1 MGLSRSIPGYHNG
14 GHDYKMAP
22 MNGLGTARDKTAL
35 RIVVWLGALYVVLHL
50 FWRTRNIILVVFLG
64 VLFAIAVSAGTDR
77 LQKLRVPRAI
87 GAPLIVL
94 AFIGL
99 LGAFGTWI
107 GPTVRQQSTELRQKL
122 PEALDKLEKWVEG
135 QGGGVLATILGVPN
149 ADSLARATANGQP
162 QAAPVQVVTGE
173 RPEGLRDRIMSQL
186 SGAGRYFL
194 PVLGS
199 TLAVVA
205 AILLVLFVT
214 IYVAVD
220 PGLYQ
225 RGALRLLPP
234 RNRERAA
241 VVFGAIGATLR
252 KWLVTQLIAMVVIG
266 AVTTGVLLA
275 LDVRAAVPLGIL
287 AGLLEFVPTLGPI
300 ISAIPAIAMGFV
312 DSPEKALFVTIAYI
326 MIQFLENHILIP
338 VLMKEGIDLAPA
350 LTIVVQALMAI
361 VFGFLG
367 LLVAV
372 PLLAMIVV
380 CIRVGLLHEEP
391 DVMSKD
397 HSDQPGPAPS
407 VVPQVS
413 T

>member
-1 MGLSRSIPGYHNG
+1 MT
-14 GHDYKMAP
+14 
-22 MNGLGTARDKTAL
+22 GLGTARDKTAL

-50 FWRTRNIILVVFLG
+50 FWRTRNVVLVVFLG

-77 LQKLRVPRAI
+77 LQKLRIPRAV

-107 GPTVRQQSTELRQKL
+107 GPTVRQQSIELRQKL
-122 PEALDKLEKWVEG
+122 PEALDKLERWVEG
-135 QGGGVLATILGVPN
+135 QGGGVLATILGMSD

-162 QAAPVQVVTGE
+162 QAPPVQVVSGE
-173 RPEGLRDRIMSQL
+173 TPQGLRDRIMSQL
-186 SGAGRYFL
+186 SGVGRYFL

-241 VVFGAIGATLR
+241 VVLGAIGATLR

-266 AVTTGVLLA
+266 VVTTGVLLA

-326 MIQFLENHILIP
+326 AIQFIENHILIP

-397 HSDQPGPAPS
+397 HSDQSEPTPS

>member
-1 MGLSRSIPGYHNG
+1 M
-14 GHDYKMAP
+14 
-22 MNGLGTARDKTAL
+22 LGT
-35 RIVVWLGALYVVLHL
+35 V
-50 FWRTRNIILVVFLG
+50 
-64 VLFAIAVSAGTDR
+64 
-77 LQKLRVPRAI
+77 
-87 GAPLIVL
+87 
-94 AFIGL
+94 
-99 LGAFGTWI
+99 
-107 GPTVRQQSTELRQKL
+107 
-122 PEALDKLEKWVEG
+122 
-135 QGGGVLATILGVPN
+135 LGVPD
-149 ADSLARATANGQP
+149 ADSLARAAANGQP
-162 QAAPVQVVTGE
+162 PAPAVQVVTE
-173 RPEGLRDRIMSQL
+173 DSPQGLRDRIMTQL

-205 AILLVLFVT
+205 AVLLVLFVT

-241 VVFGAIGATLR
+241 VVLGAIGATLR
-252 KWLVTQLIAMVVIG
+252 RWLVTQLIAMVVIG
-266 AVTTGVLLA
+266 VVTTGVLLA

-326 MIQFLENHILIP
+326 AIQFLENHILIP
-338 VLMKEGIDLAPA
+338 ILMKEGIDLAPA

-380 CIRVGLLHEEP
+380 CVRVCLLHEEP

-397 HSDQPGPAPS
+397 HSDQPEPTPS
-407 VVPQVS
+407 IVPQAS
-413 T
+413 M

>member
-1 MGLSRSIPGYHNG
+1 
-14 GHDYKMAP
+14 MAP
-22 MNGLGTARDKTAL
+22 MNGLGTTRDKTAL
-35 RIVVWLGALYVVLHL
+35 RIVVWLGALYVLLHL
-50 FWRTRNIILVVFLG
+50 FWRTRNIVLVVFLG

-77 LQKLRVPRAI
+77 LQRLRIPRAI

-135 QGGGVLATILGVPN
+135 QGGGVIATILGVPD

-162 QAAPVQVVTGE
+162 PAAPVQVVTGE
-173 RPEGLRDRIMSQL
+173 RPQGLRDRIMSQL

-241 VVFGAIGATLR
+241 VVLGAIGSTLR
-252 KWLVTQLIAMVVIG
+252 RWLVTQLIAMVVIG
-266 AVTTGVLLA
+266 VVTTGVLLA

-326 MIQFLENHILIP
+326 AIQFLENHILIP

-380 CIRVGLLHEEP
+380 CVRVGLLHEEP

-397 HSDQPGPAPS
+397 HSDQPEPTPS

>member
-1 MGLSRSIPGYHNG
+1 
-14 GHDYKMAP
+14 MAR
-22 MNGLGTARDKTAL
+22 MNGLGTMRDRNAL
-35 RIVVWLGALYVVLHL
+35 RIVVWLAVIYVALQ
-50 FWRTRNIILVVFLG
+50 FAWRTRSIILVVFLG
-64 VLFAIAVSAGTDR
+64 VLFAIAVSAGADK

-94 AFIGL
+94 SFIGL
-99 LGAFGTWI
+99 LGAFGAWM
-107 GPTVRQQSTELRQKL
+107 GPTVREQSAELRTKL
-122 PEALDKLEKWVEG
+122 PEALEKLESWIEG
-135 QGGGVLATILGVPN
+135 QSGGVVGTVLGVPDP
-149 ADSLARATANGQP
+149 DSAA
-162 QAAPVQVVTGE
+162 QAQRIAAEAPTVQVVTE
-173 RPEGLRDRIMSQL
+173 EEPKGLRERLTEQL

-194 PVLGS
+194 PVIGS
-199 TLAVVA
+199 TLAVIA
-205 AILLVLFVT
+205 ALLLVLFVT
-214 IYVAVD
+214 IYVAVN

-241 VVFGAIGATLR
+241 VVLGAIGATLR
-252 KWLVTQLIAMVVIG
+252 KWLVTQLIAMIVIG
-266 AVTTGVLLA
+266 VVTTGVLLA
-275 LDVRAAVPLGIL
+275 LDVRAALPLGIL

-300 ISAIPAIAMGFV
+300 LSAIPAIAMGFV
-312 DSPEKALFVTIAYI
+312 DSPEKALFVTLAYVG
-326 MIQFLENHILIP
+326 IQFLENHILIP

-350 LTIVVQALMAI
+350 LTIVVQALMALL
-361 VFGFLG
+361 FGFLG

-397 HSDQPGPAPS
+397 HSDQAEPTPS
-407 VVPQVS
+407 VVPQAS

>member
-1 MGLSRSIPGYHNG
+1 
-14 GHDYKMAP
+14 MAP
-22 MNGLGTARDKTAL
+22 MNGQGTTRDKTAL
-35 RIVVWLGALYVVLHL
+35 RLVVWLGALYVALHL

-77 LQKLRVPRAI
+77 LQKFRIPRGI

-99 LGAFGTWI
+99 LGAFGSWM

-122 PEALDKLEKWVEG
+122 PEALDKLERWVEG
-135 QGGGVLATILGVPN
+135 QGGGVLGTVLGVPD
-149 ADSLARATANGQP
+149 ADSLARAAANGQP
-162 QAAPVQVVTGE
+162 PAPSVQVVTE
-173 RPEGLRDRIMSQL
+173 DSPQGLRDRIMTQL

-205 AILLVLFVT
+205 AVLLVLFVT

-241 VVFGAIGATLR
+241 VVLGAIGATLR
-252 KWLVTQLIAMVVIG
+252 RWLVTQLIAMVVIG
-266 AVTTGVLLA
+266 VVTTGVLLA

-326 MIQFLENHILIP
+326 AIQFLENHILIP
-338 VLMKEGIDLAPA
+338 ILMKEGIDLAPA

-380 CIRVGLLHEEP
+380 CVRVGLLHEEP

-397 HSDQPGPAPS
+397 HSDQPEPTPS
-407 VVPQVS
+407 IVPQAS
-413 T
+413 M

>member
-1 MGLSRSIPGYHNG
+1 
-14 GHDYKMAP
+14 MAP
-22 MNGLGTARDKTAL
+22 MTGLGTARDKTAL

-50 FWRTRNIILVVFLG
+50 FWRTRNVVLVVFLG

-77 LQKLRVPRAI
+77 LQKLRIPRAV

-107 GPTVRQQSTELRQKL
+107 GPTVRQQSIELRQKL
-122 PEALDKLEKWVEG
+122 PEALDKLERWVEG
-135 QGGGVLATILGVPN
+135 QGGGVLATILGMSD

-162 QAAPVQVVTGE
+162 QAPPVQVVSGE
-173 RPEGLRDRIMSQL
+173 TPQGLRDRIMSQL
-186 SGAGRYFL
+186 SGVGRYFL

-241 VVFGAIGATLR
+241 VVLGAIGATLR

-266 AVTTGVLLA
+266 VVTTGVLLA

-326 MIQFLENHILIP
+326 AIQFIENHILIP

-397 HSDQPGPAPS
+397 HSDQSEPTPS

>member
-1 MGLSRSIPGYHNG
+1 
-14 GHDYKMAP
+14 
-22 MNGLGTARDKTAL
+22 
-35 RIVVWLGALYVVLHL
+35 
-50 FWRTRNIILVVFLG
+50 
-64 VLFAIAVSAGTDR
+64 
-77 LQKLRVPRAI
+77 
-87 GAPLIVL
+87 
-94 AFIGL
+94 
-99 LGAFGTWI
+99 
-107 GPTVRQQSTELRQKL
+107 
-122 PEALDKLEKWVEG
+122 
-135 QGGGVLATILGVPN
+135 VLATVLGVPD
-149 ADSLARATANGQP
+149 ADSLARAAANGQP
-162 QAAPVQVVTGE
+162 PPAPVQVVTGE
-173 RPEGLRDRIMSQL
+173 SPQGLRDRIMSQL

-241 VVFGAIGATLR
+241 VVLGAIGATLR
-252 KWLVTQLIAMVVIG
+252 RWLVTQLIAMVVIG
-266 AVTTGVLLA
+266 VVTTGVLLA

-326 MIQFLENHILIP
+326 GIQFLENHILIP

-380 CIRVGLLHEEP
+380 CVRVGLLHEEP

-397 HSDQPGPAPS
+397 HSDQPAPTPS
-407 VVPQVS
+407 VVPQAS

>member
-1 MGLSRSIPGYHNG
+1 
-14 GHDYKMAP
+14 MAP
-22 MNGLGTARDKTAL
+22 MNALGTARDRTAL
-35 RIVVWLGALYVVLHL
+35 RVVVGLALMYAALML
-50 FWRTRNIILVVFLG
+50 FWRTRNVILTVFLG
-64 VLFAIAVSAGTDR
+64 VLFAIAVSAGADR
-77 LQKLRVPRAI
+77 LQKLRVPRAV

-94 AFIGL
+94 AFLGL

-107 GPTVRQQSTELRQKL
+107 GPTVRQQSTELRTKL
-122 PEALDKLEKWVEG
+122 PEALDKLEQWVQG
-135 QGGGVLATILGVPN
+135 QGGGVIATVLGVPD
-149 ADSLARATANGQP
+149 ADSIARAERTGR
-162 QAAPVQVVTGE
+162 QAAPPVQVVTTDPSKQSLRE
-173 RPEGLRDRIMSQL
+173 RITSQL

-234 RNRERAA
+234 RHRERAM
-241 VVFGAIGATLR
+241 VVLGAIGATLR
-252 KWLVTQLIAMVVIG
+252 KWLVTQLIAMIVIG
-266 AVTTGVLLA
+266 VVTTGVLLA

-300 ISAIPAIAMGFV
+300 LSAIPAIAMGFV

-326 MIQFLENHILIP
+326 AIQFLENHILIP

-350 LTIVVQALMAI
+350 LTIVVQAVMAI

-380 CIRVGLLHEEP
+380 CVRVGLLHEEP
-391 DVMSKD
+391 DVMSKN
-397 HSDQPGPAPS
+397 HSDQPEPTPS

-413 T
+413 S

>member
-1 MGLSRSIPGYHNG
+1 
-14 GHDYKMAP
+14 
-22 MNGLGTARDKTAL
+22 MNGLGTTRDKTAL

-50 FWRTRNIILVVFLG
+50 FWRTRNIVLVVFLG

-77 LQKLRVPRAI
+77 LQKLRIPRAI
-87 GAPLIVL
+87 GAPLIVI

-122 PEALDKLEKWVEG
+122 PEALDKLERWVEG
-135 QGGGVLATILGVPN
+135 QGGGVLATLLGVPG
-149 ADSLARATANGQP
+149 ADSLARANGQP
-162 QAAPVQVVTGE
+162 QAAPVQVVAEE
-173 RPEGLRDRIMSQL
+173 RPQGLRDRIMSQL

-234 RNRERAA
+234 RNRERGA
-241 VVFGAIGATLR
+241 VVLGAIGATLR

-266 AVTTGVLLA
+266 VVTTGVLLA

-312 DSPEKALFVTIAYI
+312 DSPEKALVVTIAYI
-326 MIQFLENHILIP
+326 AIQFLENHILIP

-380 CIRVGLLHEEP
+380 CVRVGVLHEEP

-397 HSDQPGPAPS
+397 HSDEPGPTPS

>member
-1 MGLSRSIPGYHNG
+1 
-14 GHDYKMAP
+14 
-22 MNGLGTARDKTAL
+22 MNGLGTSRDRTAL
-35 RIVVWLGALYVVLHL
+35 RIVVGLAVIYVALML
-50 FWRTRNIILVVFLG
+50 FWRTRNIILTVFLG
-64 VLFAIAVSAGTDR
+64 VLFAIAVSAGADR

-99 LGAFGTWI
+99 LGVFGTWV
-107 GPTVRQQSTELRQKL
+107 GPTVRQQSTELRTKL
-122 PEALDKLEKWVEG
+122 PEALDKLEQWIQG
-135 QGGGVLATILGVPN
+135 QGGGVIATVLGVPD
-149 ADSLARATANGQP
+149 ADSLARAERAERAARNGQQP
-162 QAAPVQVVTGE
+162 APPVQVVAE
-173 RPEGLRDRIMSQL
+173 QPRQGLRDRLTAQL

-199 TLAVVA
+199 TVAVVA
-205 AILLVLFVT
+205 GLLLVLFVT

-220 PGLYQ
+220 PGMYQ

-241 VVFGAIGATLR
+241 IVLGAIGATLR
-252 KWLVTQLIAMVVIG
+252 KWLVTQLIAMIVIG
-266 AVTTGVLLA
+266 VVTTGVLLA

-300 ISAIPAIAMGFV
+300 LSALPAIAMGFV
-312 DSPEKALFVTIAYI
+312 DSPEKALFVTLAYI
-326 MIQFLENHILIP
+326 AIQFLENHILIP

-350 LTIVVQALMAI
+350 LTIVVQAVMAI
-361 VFGFLG
+361 IFGFLG

-380 CIRVGLLHEEP
+380 CVRVGLLHEEP
-391 DVMSKD
+391 DVISKD
-397 HSDQPGPAPS
+397 HSDQSEPTPS
-407 VVPQVS
+407 IVPQAS
-413 T
+413 S

>member
-1 MGLSRSIPGYHNG
+1 
-14 GHDYKMAP
+14 
-22 MNGLGTARDKTAL
+22 MNGLGTTRDKTAL

-50 FWRTRNIILVVFLG
+50 FWRTRNIVLVVFLG

-77 LQKLRVPRAI
+77 LQKLRIPRAI

-107 GPTVRQQSTELRQKL
+107 GPTVRRQTTELRQKL

-135 QGGGVLATILGVPN
+135 RGGGVLATILGVPD
-149 ADSLARATANGQP
+149 ADSLARATANAQP
-162 QAAPVQVVTGE
+162 RAAPVQVVTGE
-173 RPEGLRDRIMSQL
+173 RPQGLRDRIMSQL

-205 AILLVLFVT
+205 AVLLVLFVT

-234 RNRERAA
+234 RNRERGA
-241 VVFGAIGATLR
+241 VVLGAIGATLR

-266 AVTTGVLLA
+266 VVTTGVLLA

-326 MIQFLENHILIP
+326 AIQFLENHILIP

-380 CIRVGLLHEEP
+380 CVRVGLLHEEP

-397 HSDQPGPAPS
+397 HSDQPGPTPS

>member
-1 MGLSRSIPGYHNG
+1 
-14 GHDYKMAP
+14 
-22 MNGLGTARDKTAL
+22 MNGLGTTRDKTAL
-35 RIVVWLGALYVVLHL
+35 RIVVGLGALYVVLHL
-50 FWRTRNIILVVFLG
+50 FWRTRNIVLVVFLG

-77 LQKLRVPRAI
+77 LQKLRIPRAI

-107 GPTVRQQSTELRQKL
+107 GPTVREQTTELRQKL
-122 PEALDKLEKWVEG
+122 PEALDKLERWVEG
-135 QGGGVLATILGVPN
+135 QGGGVLATLLGVPN
-149 ADSLARATANGQP
+149 ADSLARATANGQSP
-162 QAAPVQVVTGE
+162 TAPVQVVTE
-173 RPEGLRDRIMSQL
+173 DPQGLRDRIMSQL

-266 AVTTGVLLA
+266 VVTTGVLLA

-326 MIQFLENHILIP
+326 LIQFLENHILIP

-380 CIRVGLLHEEP
+380 CVRVGLLHEEP

-397 HSDQPGPAPS
+397 HSDQPGPTPA

>member
-1 MGLSRSIPGYHNG
+1 
-14 GHDYKMAP
+14 
-22 MNGLGTARDKTAL
+22 MNGLGTMRDRGAL
-35 RIVVWLGALYVVLHL
+35 RIVVWLAVIYVALQL
-50 FWRTRNIILVVFLG
+50 FWRTRNLLLTVFLG
-64 VLFAIAVSAGTDR
+64 VLFAIAVSAGADK
-77 LQKLRVPRAI
+77 LQKFRIPRGL

-94 AFIGL
+94 AFLGL

-107 GPTVRQQSTELRQKL
+107 GPTVRQQSIELRTKL
-122 PEALDKLEKWVEG
+122 PEALDKIEQWVQG
-135 QGGGVLATILGVPN
+135 QGGGVIATVLGVPGP
-149 ADSLARATANGQP
+149 DSLAGAAGTQP
-162 QAAPVQVVTGE
+162 EPGPPMQVAVE
-173 RPEGLRDRIMSQL
+173 EKPEGLRERLTAQL

-205 AILLVLFVT
+205 ALLLVLFVA
-214 IYVAVD
+214 IYVAID

-234 RNRERAA
+234 RNRDRAA
-241 VVFGAIGATLR
+241 VVLSAIGAMLR
-252 KWLVTQLIAMVVIG
+252 KWLVTQFILMVVIG
-266 AVTTGVLLA
+266 VASTVVFLA

-287 AGLLEFVPTLGPI
+287 AGLLEFIPTLGPI
-300 ISAIPAIAMGFV
+300 LSALPAIAMGFV
-312 DSPEKALFVTIAYI
+312 DSPEKALAVTVACIG
-326 MIQFLENHILIP
+326 IQFVENHLLVPI
-338 VLMKEGIDLAPA
+338 LMKEGLDLPPA
-350 LTIVVQALMAI
+350 LTIVVQAVMAI

-380 CIRVGLLHEEP
+380 CVRVGLLHEEP

-397 HSDQPGPAPS
+397 HSDQPGPTPS

>member
-1 MGLSRSIPGYHNG
+1 
-14 GHDYKMAP
+14 

-35 RIVVWLGALYVVLHL
+35 RIVVWLGALYVALHL

-64 VLFAIAVSAGTDR
+64 ILFAIAVSAGTDR

-107 GPTVRQQSTELRQKL
+107 GPTVRQQSIELRQKL
-122 PEALDKLEKWVEG
+122 PEALDKLERWVEG
-135 QGGGVLATILGVPN
+135 QGGGVLATVLGVPN
-149 ADSLARATANGQP
+149 ADSLARAAANGQP
-162 QAAPVQVVTGE
+162 PPPPVQVVAE
-173 RPEGLRDRIMSQL
+173 ESPQGLRDRIMSQL

-199 TLAVVA
+199 TVAVVA

-220 PGLYQ
+220 PALYQ

-241 VVFGAIGATLR
+241 VVLGAIGATLR
-252 KWLVTQLIAMVVIG
+252 RWLVTQLIAMVVIG
-266 AVTTGVLLA
+266 IVTTAVLLA

-300 ISAIPAIAMGFV
+300 ISAVPAIAMGFV

-326 MIQFLENHILIP
+326 AIQFLENHILIP

-380 CIRVGLLHEEP
+380 CVRVGLLHEEP

-397 HSDQPGPAPS
+397 HSDQSGPAPS
-407 VVPQVS
+407 VVPQAS

>member
-1 MGLSRSIPGYHNG
+1 
-14 GHDYKMAP
+14 
-22 MNGLGTARDKTAL
+22 MNALGTARDRTAL
-35 RIVVWLGALYVVLHL
+35 RVVVGLALMYAALML
-50 FWRTRNIILVVFLG
+50 FWRTRNVILTVFLG
-64 VLFAIAVSAGTDR
+64 ALFAIAVSAGADR

-107 GPTVRQQSTELRQKL
+107 GPTVRQQSAELRTKL
-122 PEALDKLEKWVEG
+122 PEALDKLEDWVQG
-135 QGGGVLATILGVPN
+135 QGGGVIATVLGVPD
-149 ADSLARATANGQP
+149 ADSIARARRAGD
-162 QAAPVQVVTGE
+162 QAAPPVQVVTTGPGQQSLRE
-173 RPEGLRDRIMSQL
+173 RITAQL

-205 AILLVLFVT
+205 AILLVLFIT

-234 RNRERAA
+234 RHRERAA
-241 VVFGAIGATLR
+241 LVLGAIGATLR
-252 KWLVTQLIAMVVIG
+252 KWLVTQLIAMIVIG
-266 AVTTGVLLA
+266 VVTTGVLLA

-300 ISAIPAIAMGFV
+300 LSAIPAIAMGFV

-326 MIQFLENHILIP
+326 AIQFLENHILIP

-350 LTIVVQALMAI
+350 LTIVVQAVMAI

-380 CIRVGLLHEEP
+380 CVRVGLLHEEP
-391 DVMSKD
+391 DVMNRN
-397 HSDQPGPAPS
+397 HSDQPEPTPS

-413 T
+413 S

>member
-1 MGLSRSIPGYHNG
+1 
-14 GHDYKMAP
+14 MAP
-22 MNGLGTARDKTAL
+22 MNGQGTTRDKTAL
-35 RIVVWLGALYVVLHL
+35 RLVIWLGALYVALHL

-77 LQKLRVPRAI
+77 LQKFRIPRGI

-99 LGAFGTWI
+99 LGAFGSWM

-122 PEALDKLEKWVEG
+122 PEALDKLERWVEG
-135 QGGGVLATILGVPN
+135 QGGGVLGTVLGVPD
-149 ADSLARATANGQP
+149 ADSLARAAANGQP
-162 QAAPVQVVTGE
+162 PAPAVQVVTE
-173 RPEGLRDRIMSQL
+173 DSPQGLRDRIMTQL

-205 AILLVLFVT
+205 AVLLVLFVT

-241 VVFGAIGATLR
+241 VVLGAIGATLR
-252 KWLVTQLIAMVVIG
+252 RWLVTQLIAMVVIG
-266 AVTTGVLLA
+266 VVTTGVLLA

-326 MIQFLENHILIP
+326 AIQFLENHILIP
-338 VLMKEGIDLAPA
+338 ILMKEGIDLAPA

-380 CIRVGLLHEEP
+380 CVRVGLLHEEP

-397 HSDQPGPAPS
+397 HSDQPEPTPS
-407 VVPQVS
+407 IVPQAS
-413 T
+413 M

>member
-1 MGLSRSIPGYHNG
+1 
-14 GHDYKMAP
+14 MAP
-22 MNGLGTARDKTAL
+22 MNALGTARDRTAL
-35 RIVVWLGALYVVLHL
+35 KVVVGVALTYAALML
-50 FWRTRNIILVVFLG
+50 FWRTRNIILTVFLG
-64 VLFAIAVSAGTDR
+64 VLFAIAVSAGADR
-77 LQKLRVPRAI
+77 LQKFRVPRAI

-94 AFIGL
+94 AFLAL

-107 GPTVRQQSTELRQKL
+107 GPTVRQQSTELKTKL
-122 PEALDKLEKWVEG
+122 PEALDKLERWVQS
-135 QGGGVLATILGVPN
+135 QGGGVIATVLGVPDP
-149 ADSLARATANGQP
+149 DSLARAQRAGSRQP
-162 QAAPVQVVTGE
+162 AAPVQVVTTAEGQQSLRE
-173 RPEGLRDRIMSQL
+173 RITAQL

-199 TLAVVA
+199 TLAVFA
-205 AILLVLFVT
+205 AVLLVLFVT

-234 RNRERAA
+234 RHRERAA
-241 VVFGAIGATLR
+241 VVLGAIGATLR
-252 KWLVTQLIAMVVIG
+252 KWLVTQLIAMIVIG
-266 AVTTGVLLA
+266 VVTTGVLLA

-300 ISAIPAIAMGFV
+300 LSAIPAIAMGFV

-326 MIQFLENHILIP
+326 AIQFLENHILIP

-350 LTIVVQALMAI
+350 LTIVVQAVMAI

-380 CIRVGLLHEEP
+380 CVRVGLLHEEP
-391 DVMSKD
+391 DVMSKN
-397 HSDQPGPAPS
+397 HSDPPEPTPS
-407 VVPQVS
+407 VVPQAS
-413 T
+413 S

>member
-1 MGLSRSIPGYHNG
+1 
-14 GHDYKMAP
+14 
-22 MNGLGTARDKTAL
+22 MNALGTARDRTAL
-35 RIVVWLGALYVVLHL
+35 RVVVGLALMYAALML
-50 FWRTRNIILVVFLG
+50 FWRTRNIILTVFLG
-64 VLFAIAVSAGTDR
+64 VLFAIAVSAGADR

-107 GPTVRQQSTELRQKL
+107 GPTVRQQSTELKTKL
-122 PEALDKLEKWVEG
+122 PEALDKLEQWVQG
-135 QGGGVLATILGVPN
+135 QGGGVIATVLGVPD
-149 ADSLARATANGQP
+149 ADSLARARRAGGP
-162 QAAPVQVVTGE
+162 AAPPVQVVTTDQGQQSLRE
-173 RPEGLRDRIMSQL
+173 RITSQL

-234 RNRERAA
+234 RHRERAA
-241 VVFGAIGATLR
+241 VVLGAIGATLR
-252 KWLVTQLIAMVVIG
+252 KWLVTQLIAMIVIG
-266 AVTTGVLLA
+266 VVTTGVLLA

-300 ISAIPAIAMGFV
+300 LSAIPAIAMGFV
-312 DSPEKALFVTIAYI
+312 DSPEKALFVTIAYVA
-326 MIQFLENHILIP
+326 IQFLENHILIP

-350 LTIVVQALMAI
+350 LTIVVQAVMAI

-380 CIRVGLLHEEP
+380 CVRVGLLHEEP
-391 DVMSKD
+391 DVMSKN
-397 HSDQPGPAPS
+397 HSDQPEPTPS

-413 T
+413 S

>member
-1 MGLSRSIPGYHNG
+1 
-14 GHDYKMAP
+14 MAP
-22 MNGLGTARDKTAL
+22 MNALGTARDRTAL
-35 RIVVWLGALYVVLHL
+35 RVVVGLALMYAALML
-50 FWRTRNIILVVFLG
+50 FWHTRNVILTVFLG
-64 VLFAIAVSAGTDR
+64 VLFAIAVSAGADR

-107 GPTVRQQSTELRQKL
+107 GPTVRQQSTELRSKL
-122 PEALDKLEKWVEG
+122 PEALDKLEEWVQG
-135 QGGGVLATILGVPN
+135 QGGGVIATVLGVPD
-149 ADSLARATANGQP
+149 ADSIARARRAGE
-162 QAAPVQVVTGE
+162 QAAPPVQVVTTAPGQQSLRE
-173 RPEGLRDRIMSQL
+173 RITSQL

-234 RNRERAA
+234 RHRERAA
-241 VVFGAIGATLR
+241 LVLGAIGATLR
-252 KWLVTQLIAMVVIG
+252 KWLVTQLIAMIVIG
-266 AVTTGVLLA
+266 VVTTGVLLA

-300 ISAIPAIAMGFV
+300 LSAIPAIAMGFV

-326 MIQFLENHILIP
+326 AIQFLENHILIP

-350 LTIVVQALMAI
+350 LTIVVQAVMAI

-380 CIRVGLLHEEP
+380 CVRVGLLHEEP
-391 DVMSKD
+391 DVMSKN
-397 HSDQPGPAPS
+397 HPDQPEPTPS

-413 T
+413 S

>member
-1 MGLSRSIPGYHNG
+1 
-14 GHDYKMAP
+14 MAP

-35 RIVVWLGALYVVLHL
+35 RIVVWLGALYVALHL

-135 QGGGVLATILGVPN
+135 QGGGVLATVLGVPN
-149 ADSLARATANGQP
+149 ADSLARANANGRA
-162 QAAPVQVVTGE
+162 QAPPVQVVTE
-173 RPEGLRDRIMSQL
+173 EAPQGLRDRIMTQL

-220 PGLYQ
+220 PALYQ

-241 VVFGAIGATLR
+241 VVLGAIGATLR
-252 KWLVTQLIAMVVIG
+252 RWLVTQLIAMIVIG
-266 AVTTGVLLA
+266 VVTTGVLLA

-326 MIQFLENHILIP
+326 AIQFLENHILIP

-380 CIRVGLLHEEP
+380 CVRVGLLHEEP

-397 HSDQPGPAPS
+397 HSDQPPPAPS
-407 VVPQVS
+407 IVPQVS

>member
-1 MGLSRSIPGYHNG
+1 
-14 GHDYKMAP
+14 MAR
-22 MNGLGTARDKTAL
+22 MNGLGTTRDRGAL
-35 RIVVWLGALYVVLHL
+35 RIVFWLAVFFVGLQL
-50 FWRTRNIILVVFLG
+50 FWRTRNIIFVVFLG

-77 LQKLRVPRAI
+77 LQKFRIPRAI

-94 AFIGL
+94 AFLGL

-107 GPTVRQQSTELRQKL
+107 GPTVRQQSTELRTKL
-122 PEALDKLEKWVEG
+122 PEALDKLEQWVQG
-135 QGGGVLATILGVPN
+135 QGGGVIATVLGVPD
-149 ADSLARATANGQP
+149 ADSLARAARAARNGAQP
-162 QAAPVQVVTGE
+162 APPVQVVAGE
-173 RPEGLRDRIMSQL
+173 RQQGLRERLTAQL

-199 TLAVVA
+199 TLAVIA
-205 AILLVLFVT
+205 ALLLVLFVT

-241 VVFGAIGATLR
+241 VVLGAIGATLR
-252 KWLVTQLIAMVVIG
+252 KWLVTQLIAMIVIG
-266 AVTTGVLLA
+266 VVTTGVLLA

-312 DSPEKALFVTIAYI
+312 DSPEKALFVTIAYVA
-326 MIQFLENHILIP
+326 IQFLENHILIP

-350 LTIVVQALMAI
+350 LTIVVQAVMAI

-380 CIRVGLLHEEP
+380 CVRVGLLHEEP

-397 HSDQPGPAPS
+397 HSDQPEPTPS
-407 VVPQVS
+407 IVPQVS

>member
-1 MGLSRSIPGYHNG
+1 
-14 GHDYKMAP
+14 
-22 MNGLGTARDKTAL
+22 MNGVSTARDKTAL
-35 RIVVWLGALYVVLHL
+35 RIVVWLGALYVALHL

-77 LQKLRVPRAI
+77 LQKFRIPRAI

-135 QGGGVLATILGVPN
+135 QGGGVLATVLGVPS
-149 ADSLARATANGQP
+149 ADSLARANANGQP
-162 QAAPVQVVTGE
+162 QAPPIQVVTE
-173 RPEGLRDRIMSQL
+173 ESPQGLRDRIMSQL

-220 PGLYQ
+220 PALYQ

-241 VVFGAIGATLR
+241 VVLGAIGATLR
-252 KWLVTQLIAMVVIG
+252 RWLVTQLIAMVVIG
-266 AVTTGVLLA
+266 VVTTGALLA

-326 MIQFLENHILIP
+326 GIQFLENHILIP
-338 VLMKEGIDLAPA
+338 ILMKEGIDLAPA

-380 CIRVGLLHEEP
+380 CVRVGLLHEEP

-397 HSDQPGPAPS
+397 HSDQAEPAPS

>member
-1 MGLSRSIPGYHNG
+1 
-14 GHDYKMAP
+14 

-35 RIVVWLGALYVVLHL
+35 RIVVWLGALYVALHL

-77 LQKLRVPRAI
+77 LQKFRVPRAI

-135 QGGGVLATILGVPN
+135 QGGGVLATILGVPD
-149 ADSLARATANGQP
+149 ADSLARANANGQP
-162 QAAPVQVVTGE
+162 QAAPVQVVAE
-173 RPEGLRDRIMSQL
+173 QPQSLRDRIMSQL

-220 PGLYQ
+220 PALYQ

-241 VVFGAIGATLR
+241 VVLGAIGATLR
-252 KWLVTQLIAMVVIG
+252 RWLVTQLIAMVVIG
-266 AVTTGVLLA
+266 IVTTGVLLA

-326 MIQFLENHILIP
+326 AIQFLENHILIP

-380 CIRVGLLHEEP
+380 CVRVGMLHEEP

-397 HSDQPGPAPS
+397 HSDQPGPTPS

>member
-1 MGLSRSIPGYHNG
+1 
-14 GHDYKMAP
+14 MAP
-22 MNGLGTARDKTAL
+22 MNGLGTTRDRTAL
-35 RIVVWLGALYVVLHL
+35 RIVVWLAAIYVVLQL
-50 FWRTRNIILVVFLG
+50 FWRTRNIILTVFLG
-64 VLFAIAVSAGTDR
+64 VLFAIAVSAGADR
-77 LQKLRVPRAI
+77 LQKFRIPRAI

-94 AFIGL
+94 AFLGL
-99 LGAFGTWI
+99 LGAFGTWV
-107 GPTVRQQSTELRQKL
+107 GPTVRQQTTELRIKL
-122 PEALDKLEKWVEG
+122 PEALDKLEQWVQG
-135 QGGGVLATILGVPN
+135 QGGGVIATVLGVPD
-149 ADSLARATANGQP
+149 ADSVARAARNGQRS
-162 QAAPVQVVTGE
+162 AAQVQVVTE
-173 RPEGLRDRIMSQL
+173 KKPEGLRERLTGQL

-205 AILLVLFVT
+205 GLLLVLFVT

-234 RNRERAA
+234 RNRERAG
-241 VVFGAIGATLR
+241 VVLGAIGGTLR
-252 KWLVTQLIAMVVIG
+252 KWLVTQLIAMIAIG
-266 AVTTGVLLA
+266 VVTTGVLLA
-275 LDVRAAVPLGIL
+275 LDVRAAIPLGIL

-300 ISAIPAIAMGFV
+300 LSALPAIAMGFV
-312 DSPEKALFVTIAYI
+312 DSPEKALFVTLAYVA
-326 MIQFLENHILIP
+326 IQFLENHILIP

-350 LTIVVQALMAI
+350 LTIVVQAVMAI

-372 PLLAMIVV
+372 PLLAMVVV
-380 CIRVGLLHEEP
+380 CVRVGLLHEEP

-397 HSDQPGPAPS
+397 PSDQSGPTPS
-407 VVPQVS
+407 VVPQAS

>member
-1 MGLSRSIPGYHNG
+1 
-14 GHDYKMAP
+14 MAP
-22 MNGLGTARDKTAL
+22 MNAPGTARDRTAL
-35 RIVVWLGALYVVLHL
+35 RVVVGLALMYVALML
-50 FWRTRNIILVVFLG
+50 FWRTRNLILTVFLG

-77 LQKLRVPRAI
+77 LQKLRIPRVL

-99 LGAFGTWI
+99 LGTFGNWI
-107 GPTVRQQSTELRQKL
+107 GPTVRQQSIELRQKL
-122 PEALDKLEKWVEG
+122 PEALDKFEKWVEG
-135 QGGGVLATILGVPN
+135 QGGGVLATVLGVPN
-149 ADSLARATANGQP
+149 ADSLARAGASGRS
-162 QAAPVQVVTGE
+162 QAAPVQVVTQE
-173 RPEGLRDRIMSQL
+173 RPQGLRDRIMSQL

-241 VVFGAIGATLR
+241 VVLGAIGATLR
-252 KWLVTQLIAMVVIG
+252 RWLVTQLIAMVVIG
-266 AVTTGVLLA
+266 VVTTGVLLA

-326 MIQFLENHILIP
+326 GIQFLENHILIP
-338 VLMKEGIDLAPA
+338 ILMKEGIDLAPA
-350 LTIVVQALMAI
+350 LTIVVQAVMAI

-380 CIRVGLLHEEP
+380 CVRVGLLHEEP
-391 DVMSKD
+391 DVMSKN
-397 HSDQPGPAPS
+397 HSDQPEPAPS
-407 VVPQVS
+407 VVPQAS
-413 T
+413 S

>member
-1 MGLSRSIPGYHNG
+1 
-14 GHDYKMAP
+14 MAR
-22 MNGLGTARDKTAL
+22 MDGLGTTRDKTAL
-35 RIVVWLGALYVVLHL
+35 RIALWLAAMYVVLL
-50 FWRTRNIILVVFLG
+50 LLWRTRSIILTVFLG

-77 LQKLRVPRAI
+77 LQKLRIPRAL

-94 AFIGL
+94 AFLGL
-99 LGAFGTWI
+99 LVAFGAWM
-107 GPTVRQQSTELRQKL
+107 GPTVREQSSELRTKL
-122 PEALDKLEKWVEG
+122 PEALEKLENWIEG
-135 QGGGVLATILGVPN
+135 QSGGVVGTVLGVPDP
-149 ADSLARATANGQP
+149 DSLARAQRNGP
-162 QAAPVQVVTGE
+162 QAPTVQVVAD
-173 RPEGLRDRIMSQL
+173 PEPPGLRERLTEQL

-205 AILLVLFVT
+205 AVLLVLFVT
-214 IYVAVD
+214 IYVAVN

-241 VVFGAIGATLR
+241 VVLGAIGATLR

-266 AVTTGVLLA
+266 VVTTGVLLA
-275 LDVRAAVPLGIL
+275 LDVRAAIPLGIL

-300 ISAIPAIAMGFV
+300 LSALPAIAMGFV
-312 DSPEKALFVTIAYI
+312 DSPEKALFVTLAYVG
-326 MIQFLENHILIP
+326 IQFLENHILIP

-350 LTIVVQALMAI
+350 LTIVVQAAMAI
-361 VFGFLG
+361 LFGFLG

-380 CIRVGLLHEEP
+380 CVRVGLLHEEP

-397 HSDQPGPAPS
+397 HSDQPEPTPS
-407 VVPQVS
+407 IVPQAS